1 MEEGLMG
8 RLQGKVIVITGGARG
23 QGATEGR
30 LFAGQGA
37 DVVLTDVLVDAGQET
52 AQRIGADF
60 YEHDVSEEGAW
71 ENVVNRTVAKHGRID
86 VLVNNAGIFIG
97 KRMVDTS
104 IDEFERIMRINTRG
118 VFLGMKAVEA
128 TMRVQGAGSIINIS
142 SVAGM
147 VAASGAFAYGASKW
161 AVRGMT
167 KTAAIELARFGI
179 RVNSIHPGLIQTDM
193 LDDVMK
199 DDEQRRDRM
208 KQLVPLGSIAE
219 PEDIANMA
227 LFLASDESRYATG
240 TEFVVDG
247 GWTAS

>member
-1 MEEGLMG
+1 MG